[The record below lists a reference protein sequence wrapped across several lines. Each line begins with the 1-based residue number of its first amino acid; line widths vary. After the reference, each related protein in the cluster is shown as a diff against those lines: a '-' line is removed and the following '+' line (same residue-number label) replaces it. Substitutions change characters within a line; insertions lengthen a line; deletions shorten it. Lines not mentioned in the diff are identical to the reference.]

1 MKGARNRAPFSFG
14 SMKPSAGLICPAL
27 RTSTAFWNATG
38 KFVGSAECA
47 GCHPAE
53 QYVPRFGAWRY
64 LSEPQGRYSSHS
76 PSGTLYVHHHPL
88 RQWRELQR
96 PDGNDAVE
104 FPLAHHGGQGQRC
117 TACHKPAPSAS
128 RPVRPATCSASARPK
143 RTTPSPTTGFASS
156 NQSPTIRTDSYCPTR
171 TAVLSS
177 DFLPACTTVTR
188 TT

>member
-53 QYVPRFGAWRY
+53 LYVPRFGAWRY

-128 RPVRPATCSASARPK
+128 RPVRPLAMEDKVNDAPPAISMPRRS
-143 RTTPSPTTGFASS
+143 
-156 NQSPTIRTDSYCPTR
+156 TIRTDSYCPTR